1 MDSHKSQILDTA
13 RSFTEPLG
21 RLADALVGMGGDR
34 LRNTGIPALRDLADI
49 INRDSTTEGG
59 DQGFIQA
66 SRIKATKMRTEF
78 GELLHGLSDEQAHD
92 TMEAL
97 QGNKPAASPEA
108 QLAVRN
114 IKQFLAESHKYMTQ
128 AGVKLGNLG
137 PDYFPRV
144 WDTHYISKNQQA
156 FRDMLEPYIRSG
168 AMKGS
173 ADSLISRLTSH
184 GGAELGIDSRET
196 NQPGMQHTKERLL
209 SFITPADAA
218 QFLEK
223 NLFTT
228 MSSYINQA
236 ARKAE
241 WTRRLGNGKL
251 EQLLADAKGQ
261 GASKE
266 HLNLAEDFMKGVD
279 GTLGDDMNPTA
290 RRMVGNMLVY
300 QNVRLLPM
308 AAFSML
314 IDPMGL
320 VVRGGTINDAW
331 GAFRRGMKG
340 VTQTFSKEGSVA
352 ADQGTKWAELV
363 GAVDSSMMGSVMGD
377 VFSQGMVG
385 GTAQKINNAYFKYNL
400 VEGLNRSFRVGA
412 VEAAVRFLGRHA
424 GGLEG
429 LGDSTHSKRWMREL
443 GLRKGDIVKVGDH
456 IALTEA
462 DGLTS
467 AQVTRVHAAIN
478 QWVDGAVLRPDAA
491 NKPIWMNDPHYALI
505 AHLKQFVFAF
515 QKVILGRVMHEMRHG
530 NYAPMAALASYVP
543 IMIAADTAKGL
554 IQGGGDTPEW
564 KKGWDLSDYIGY
576 GIQRAGLLGVGQ
588 FGLDVAT
595 DIHHGGIGVGALTG
609 PTIEQLVDGLQTLS
623 GKKPAGSTV
632 MDALPANAL
641 YKESIGGGSDGG
653 PMFSD

>member
-1 MDSHKSQILDTA
+1 
-13 RSFTEPLG
+13 
-21 RLADALVGMGGDR
+21 
-34 LRNTGIPALRDLADI
+34 
-49 INRDSTTEGG
+49 
-59 DQGFIQA
+59 
-66 SRIKATKMRTEF
+66 
-78 GELLHGLSDEQAHD
+78 
-92 TMEAL
+92 
-97 QGNKPAASPEA
+97 
-108 QLAVRN
+108 
-114 IKQFLAESHKYMTQ
+114 
-128 AGVKLGNLG
+128 
-137 PDYFPRV
+137 
-144 WDTHYISKNQQA
+144 
-156 FRDMLEPYIRSG
+156 
-168 AMKGS
+168 
-173 ADSLISRLTSH
+173 
-184 GGAELGIDSRET
+184 
-196 NQPGMQHTKERLL
+196 
-209 SFITPADAA
+209 
-218 QFLEK
+218 
-223 NLFTT
+223 
-228 MSSYINQA
+228 
-236 ARKAE
+236 
-241 WTRRLGNGKL
+241 
-251 EQLLADAKGQ
+251 
-261 GASKE
+261 
-266 HLNLAEDFMKGVD
+266 
-279 GTLGDDMNPTA
+279 
-290 RRMVGNMLVY
+290 
-300 QNVRLLPM
+300 
-308 AAFSML
+308 ML

-320 VVRGGTINDAW
+320 VVRGGTVNDAW
-331 GAFRRGMKG
+331 GAFKRGMKG
-340 VTQTFSKEGSVA
+340 VTQTFSKEGSAA

-424 GGLEG
+424 EGLEG

-462 DGLTS
+462 DGLTPD
-467 AQVTRVHAAIN
+467 QVTRVHAAIN

-515 QKVILGRVMHEMRHG
+515 QKVILGRVMHEVRHG
-530 NYAPMAALASYVP
+530 NYAPMAAMASYVP

-623 GKKPAGSTV
+623 GRKPVGSTV